1 MASQHKAV
9 DPVSLGFRGM
19 TSFKLMRP
27 TRHGTGAFKVKLA
40 CSQDLF
46 QGDHPVVGIHN
57 FCHWIQCFDD
67 ACNFHFSGSIDQIGL
82 PTVQ

>member
-1 MASQHKAV
+1 
-9 DPVSLGFRGM
+9 
-19 TSFKLMRP
+19 
-27 TRHGTGAFKVKLA
+27 
-40 CSQDLF
+40 
-46 QGDHPVVGIHN
+46 VVGIHN